1 MAIDNYRRFYA
12 ILRQMP
18 QLYSRDEQKRLLV
31 LQYTNGRRQSPGY
44 DYKGV
49 QRHV

>member
-18 QLYSRDEQKRLLV
+18 QLYSRDEQ
-31 LQYTNGRRQSPGY
+31 NGCLYCNTPTAAQTVSGI
-44 DYKGV
+44 
-49 QRHV
+49 